1 MADIRPY
8 TSQVLAQGARA
19 TPEDF
24 GAPVAQAVGNLAG
37 ATMDVAQALH
47 QQEVQ
52 DDVNEV
58 QVQMANA
65 RAEWTRQLRDR
76 ANAAKPGD
84 ETFTPRLAD
93 DMKSYFGDL
102 AKNVKTR
109 RGQEVFNLM
118 AANVQSDFIAR
129 GIATQSALAAEGAKL
144 NVMKM
149 QDASGQTVAA
159 DPTQRD
165 AVLGQMATYINSL
178 PGIDQ
183 ATRASLLYNGQNY
196 VNRAAVLGK
205 IQRNPDELLARI
217 NPKDLEPGSDAKQL
231 RTGDASFDALPADDQ
246 FKLVAQAREYSR
258 AYAQDNERA
267 RIQAEREK
275 KDAQQQI
282 MDGFM
287 QRIFSPQPG
296 QGSPSARE
304 VMADTTL
311 DPTQKEHLIL
321 LNKRWQEEQ
330 LSGQNKPNPFM
341 FRQLMGRIHAADD
354 DPRKTYSDEPVL
366 QAYMKG
372 QINYSEFN
380 ALRNEVT
387 QLKEGGAATGFI
399 KDVKMFNDRAYR
411 MLTRSIRG
419 QARPEIAEDAAY
431 RFQQYVNS
439 EIARYRK
446 EGKDP
451 RPLIT
456 EGSRDYL
463 GAPEKVMSFMG
474 TAAQVLDQ
482 GAKAAVEAE
491 KKQLPVV
498 INEADYMKLPSGAQY
513 QAPDGSIRTKK

>member
-1 MADIRPY
+1 MAEIRPY
-8 TSQVLAQGARA
+8 TSQVLAQGANA
-19 TPEDF
+19 TAESF
-24 GAPVAQAVGNLAG
+24 GAPQAQAMGNLASAG
-37 ATMDVAQALH
+37 MDLAKAVH
-47 QQEVQ
+47 EQEVQ
-52 DDVNEV
+52 QDVNEV

-65 RAEWTRQLRDR
+65 RAEWTKQLRDR
-76 ANAAKPGD
+76 ANQAKPGD

-93 DMKSYFGDL
+93 DMKTYFGDL

-118 AANVQSDFIAR
+118 AANVQSDFISR

-144 NVMKM
+144 NVIKM
-149 QDASGQTVAA
+149 QDASGQTVAQ
-159 DPTQRD
+159 DPTQRG
-165 AVLGQMATYINSL
+165 AVIGQLEMYVNSL

-183 ATRASLLYNGQNY
+183 ATRAQLLYNGQQYINK
-196 VNRAAVLGK
+196 AAVLGQ

-217 NPKDLEPGSDAKQL
+217 NPKDMAPGSEAKQL
-231 RTGDASFDALPADDQ
+231 RTGDAAFDALPADDQ

-258 AYAQDNERA
+258 AYAADSERA
-267 RIQAEREK
+267 RIQAERERK
-275 KDAQQQI
+275 EAQEKV

-287 QRIFSPQPG
+287 SRIFAPQPG
-296 QGSPSARE
+296 QGTPTARE

-311 DPTQKEHLIL
+311 NPAQKEHVIL
-321 LNKRWQEEQ
+321 LNKRWQEEK
-330 LSGQNKPNPFM
+330 LSGANKPNPVA
-341 FRQLMGRIHAADD
+341 FRELMGRIHAPDE

-366 QAYMKG
+366 QAYLKG

-387 QLKEGGAATGFI
+387 QLKEGGAATGFV

-411 MLTRSIRG
+411 MMTRSIRG

-431 RFQQYVNS
+431 RYQQYVNS

-451 RPLIT
+451 RALIT
-456 EGSRDYL
+456 EGNRDYL
-463 GAPEKVMSFMG
+463 GSPEKVMGFMG
-474 TAAQVLDQ
+474 NAAQVLED
-482 GAKAAVEAE
+482 GARAAVDAE

-498 INEADYMKLPSGAQY
+498 INQADYDKIPSGQQY